1 MRPIPGFH
9 QYHAVGRD
17 LYAHLGSAAAVRFC
31 RLHHVEGAEI
41 NANRTAN
48 ITEAEA
54 FHTWAENEGI
64 SHRFDV
70 DMDKLWLTV
79 YATSPTQIE
88 SCNDWMS
95 THRTGCYT
103 A

>member
-1 MRPIPGFH
+1 MPTAPFNKQIVLWGDSRI
-9 QYHAVGRD
+9 
-17 LYAHLGSAAAVRFC
+17 
-31 RLHHVEGAEI
+31 
-41 NANRTAN
+41 TAN

-54 FHTWAENEGI
+54 FHIWAENEGI

-79 YATSPTQIE
+79 YATSPAQIE

>member
-1 MRPIPGFH
+1 MPTAPFNKQIVLWGDSRI
-9 QYHAVGRD
+9 
-17 LYAHLGSAAAVRFC
+17 
-31 RLHHVEGAEI
+31 
-41 NANRTAN
+41 TAN
-48 ITEAEA
+48 ITEAES

>member
-1 MRPIPGFH
+1 MPTAPFSKQIVLWGDSRI
-9 QYHAVGRD
+9 
-17 LYAHLGSAAAVRFC
+17 
-31 RLHHVEGAEI
+31 
-41 NANRTAN
+41 TAN

-64 SHRFDV
+64 FHRFDV

-79 YATSPTQIE
+79 YATSPAQIE
-88 SCNDWMS
+88 SCNDWMN

>member
-1 MRPIPGFH
+1 MPTAPFSKQIVLWGDSRI
-9 QYHAVGRD
+9 
-17 LYAHLGSAAAVRFC
+17 
-31 RLHHVEGAEI
+31 
-41 NANRTAN
+41 TAN

-54 FHTWAENEGI
+54 FRTWAENEGI

-70 DMDKLWLTV
+70 NMDKLWLTV
-79 YATSPTQIE
+79 YATSPAQIE

-95 THRTGCYT
+95 THRTGCFT

>member
-1 MRPIPGFH
+1 MPTVPFSKQIVLWGDSRI
-9 QYHAVGRD
+9 
-17 LYAHLGSAAAVRFC
+17 
-31 RLHHVEGAEI
+31 
-41 NANRTAN
+41 TTN

-54 FHTWAENEGI
+54 FHTWAENESI

-79 YATSPTQIE
+79 YATSRAQVE

-95 THRTGCYT
+95 THRTGCFT

>member
-1 MRPIPGFH
+1 MPTAPFNKQIVLWGDSRI
-9 QYHAVGRD
+9 
-17 LYAHLGSAAAVRFC
+17 
-31 RLHHVEGAEI
+31 
-41 NANRTAN
+41 TAN

-64 SHRFDV
+64 THRFDV

-79 YATSPTQIE
+79 YTTSPTQIE

>member
-1 MRPIPGFH
+1 MPTEPYKKYLMLWGDRRI
-9 QYHAVGRD
+9 
-17 LYAHLGSAAAVRFC
+17 AAD
-31 RLHHVEGAEI
+31 E
-41 NANRTAN
+41 
-48 ITEAEA
+48 TEAEA

-70 DMDKLWLTV
+70 SGRDNSELWLTV
-79 YATSPTQIE
+79 YATSRAQVE

>member
-1 MRPIPGFH
+1 MPTAPFSKQIVLWGDSRI
-9 QYHAVGRD
+9 
-17 LYAHLGSAAAVRFC
+17 
-31 RLHHVEGAEI
+31 
-41 NANRTAN
+41 TAN

-70 DMDKLWLTV
+70 SGRDGGELWLTV
-79 YATSPTQIE
+79 YATSRAQVE
-88 SCNDWMS
+88 SCNDWL
-95 THRTGCYT
+95 RTNRNSCYT

>member
-1 MRPIPGFH
+1 MPTAPFNKQIVLWGDSRI
-9 QYHAVGRD
+9 
-17 LYAHLGSAAAVRFC
+17 
-31 RLHHVEGAEI
+31 
-41 NANRTAN
+41 TAN

-79 YATSPTQIE
+79 YTTSPTQIE

>member
-1 MRPIPGFH
+1 MPTAPFNKQIVLWGDSRI
-9 QYHAVGRD
+9 
-17 LYAHLGSAAAVRFC
+17 
-31 RLHHVEGAEI
+31 
-41 NANRTAN
+41 TAN

-54 FHTWAENEGI
+54 FHIWAENEGI

-79 YATSPTQIE
+79 YATSPAQIE

-95 THRTGCYT
+95 THRPGCYT

>member
-1 MRPIPGFH
+1 MPTKPYRKILLLWGDS
-9 QYHAVGRD
+9 R
-17 LYAHLGSAAAVRFC
+17 
-31 RLHHVEGAEI
+31 I
-41 NANRTAN
+41 TTN

-79 YATSPTQIE
+79 YATSPAQIE
-88 SCNDWMS
+88 SCNDMLFHIATSCMS
-95 THRTGCYT
+95 VCVTIKRTMLASLSYNLT
-103 A
+103 SRPHA

>member
-1 MRPIPGFH
+1 MPTAPFNKQIVLWGDSRI
-9 QYHAVGRD
+9 
-17 LYAHLGSAAAVRFC
+17 
-31 RLHHVEGAEI
+31 
-41 NANRTAN
+41 TAN

-79 YATSPTQIE
+79 YATSSAQIE
-88 SCNDWMS
+88 SCNDWM
-95 THRTGCYT
+95 TAHRTGCYT

>member
-1 MRPIPGFH
+1 MPTEPYKKYLVLWGDSRI
-9 QYHAVGRD
+9 
-17 LYAHLGSAAAVRFC
+17 
-31 RLHHVEGAEI
+31 I
-41 NANRTAN
+41 AN

-54 FHTWAENEGI
+54 FHAWAENEGI

-79 YATSPTQIE
+79 YATSPAQIE
-88 SCNDWMS
+88 SCNDWLS
-95 THRTGCYT
+95 ACRTSCYT

>member
-1 MRPIPGFH
+1 MPTAPFSKQIVLWGDSRI
-9 QYHAVGRD
+9 
-17 LYAHLGSAAAVRFC
+17 
-31 RLHHVEGAEI
+31 
-41 NANRTAN
+41 TAN

-54 FHTWAENEGI
+54 FRTWAENEGI

-79 YATSPTQIE
+79 YATSPAQIE

>member
-1 MRPIPGFH
+1 MPTAPFNKQIVLWGDSRI
-9 QYHAVGRD
+9 
-17 LYAHLGSAAAVRFC
+17 
-31 RLHHVEGAEI
+31 
-41 NANRTAN
+41 TAN

-79 YATSPTQIE
+79 YANSSAQIE

-95 THRTGCYT
+95 THRTGCFT

>member
-1 MRPIPGFH
+1 MPTAPFSKQIVLWGDSRI
-9 QYHAVGRD
+9 
-17 LYAHLGSAAAVRFC
+17 
-31 RLHHVEGAEI
+31 
-41 NANRTAN
+41 TAN

-64 SHRFDV
+64 SNRFDV

-79 YATSPTQIE
+79 YATSPAQIE

-95 THRTGCYT
+95 THRTGCFT

>member
-1 MRPIPGFH
+1 MPTAPFSKQIVLWGDSRI
-9 QYHAVGRD
+9 
-17 LYAHLGSAAAVRFC
+17 
-31 RLHHVEGAEI
+31 
-41 NANRTAN
+41 TAN

-79 YATSPTQIE
+79 YATSRAQVE
-88 SCNDWMS
+88 SCNDWMG
-95 THRTGCYT
+95 THRTGCFT

>member
-1 MRPIPGFH
+1 MPTAQFSKQIVLWGDSRI
-9 QYHAVGRD
+9 
-17 LYAHLGSAAAVRFC
+17 
-31 RLHHVEGAEI
+31 
-41 NANRTAN
+41 TAN

-54 FHTWAENEGI
+54 FRTWAENEGI

-79 YATSPTQIE
+79 YATSPAQIE

>member
-1 MRPIPGFH
+1 MPTAPFSKQIVLWGDSRI
-9 QYHAVGRD
+9 
-17 LYAHLGSAAAVRFC
+17 
-31 RLHHVEGAEI
+31 
-41 NANRTAN
+41 TAN
-48 ITEAEA
+48 INEAEA
-54 FHTWAENEGI
+54 FHAWAENEGI

-70 DMDKLWLTV
+70 VMDTLWLTV
-79 YATSPTQIE
+79 YATSPAQIE